1 MSMNDKLLLHKFT
14 HGLFWNGF
22 FYIIY
27 KVLYFS
33 LSVTLYYKLDTYF
46 FSQWALIN
54 SIIFIIVLWLDCGF
68 KKSIPRYYPLFV
80 QTEKSHSFF
89 IKTLITFQTFF
100 LVMIGIPLI
109 WIITQKVT
117 DLKIFTFLMFGLF
130 STEGIIALLRIL
142 YHAHFWHKQFNSL
155 HTFFIFLETVFNF
168 CIITLHIDQLKLIT
182 YLLFS
187 KIIFGIF
194 IIVTSLCSFSQM
206 YKATVYTNTALI
218 DTKTAMHNFFKHSL
232 YMWASTFIKSLS
244 ERNVL
249 FPYITYTLGPSVGNL
264 FKVTYDSALF
274 FQRIALKTIG
284 TSDTSLLGYLE
295 EDADK
300 TIKLQET
307 FMQLLQKIT
316 IISIPLVSIS
326 FFAQYYPTYFYLEQ
340 YHVKLFFIIVFGY
353 IVELLLSPF
362 ERILETKFQY
372 KLLWLAYTPYLICL
386 LALHVFNALNLFS
399 LAFFIFIIQIFRIIS
414 SLLITYYAQKNYN
427 LSIPRWFIAHI
438 IVIFILFF
446 ICF

>member
-1 MSMNDKLLLHKFT
+1 MNNKILFNKFT
-14 HGLFWNGF
+14 IGLFWNGI
-22 FYIIY
+22 FYIVY
-27 KVLYFS
+27 KILFLS
-33 LSVTLYYKLDTYF
+33 LSITLYYKLDTYF

-54 SIIFIIVLWLDCGF
+54 SFVFIVVLWLDCGF

-80 QTEKSHSFF
+80 QTQKSHSFF

-100 LVMIGIPLI
+100 LVIIGTPLI

-117 DLKIFTFLMFGLF
+117 GLKIFTVLIFGLF
-130 STEGIIALLRIL
+130 LTEGLIALLRIL

-168 CIITLHIDQLKLIT
+168 YLITLAMDQLRLIT

-194 IIVTSLCSFSQM
+194 IIATSLFSFSQM
-206 YKATVYTNTALI
+206 YKATVYTNNAFV
-218 DTKTAMHNFFKHSL
+218 DTKTAMHNFIKHSL

-249 FPYITYTLGPSVGNL
+249 FPYITYTLGASVGNL

-274 FQRIALKTIG
+274 LQRIALKTIG
-284 TSDTSLLGYLE
+284 TSDSSLLGYLE
-295 EDADK
+295 EDVHK

-326 FFAQYYPTYFYLEQ
+326 FFANYYPTYFYIE
-340 YHVKLFFIIVFGY
+340 HDCVKLFFIIVFGY

-362 ERILETKFQY
+362 ERVLESKFEY
-372 KLLWLAYTPYLICL
+372 KLLWIAYTPYLICL
-386 LALHVFNALNLFS
+386 SALFIFDALKQSS
-399 LAFFIFIIQIFRIIS
+399 LTFFIFSIQIFRIIS
-414 SLLITYYAQKNYN
+414 SLLMTYCAQKNYN
-427 LSIPRWFIAHI
+427 LSIPSWFIGYICTI
-438 IVIFILFF
+438 ICILGVFF
-446 ICF
+446 W